1 MPRARRLEPDERRR
15 QLIDAASEVFAE
27 RPYEQV
33 TLEDV
38 ATAAGVRRGLLYH
51 YFPDGK
57 VQLFAAVYEAAV
69 FAPVVRMNTDPA
81 EPLERKLPANFAQFL
96 DMAEADTPA
105 WRIFLEGR
113 RVSDPAFA
121 AVLDRARQAI
131 ARNVATNHLG
141 PEEPSPVVAAALDG
155 YVRFAEAVIEAWVI
169 ERRLTRD
176 QVEPLLARTLGDVI
190 ARAREIDG
198 KPLRMQL

>member
-1 MPRARRLEPDERRR
+1 VPRARRLGPDERRR
-15 QLIDAASEVFAE
+15 QLVDAALEVFAD

-38 ATAAGVRRGLLYH
+38 AAAAGVRRGLLYH

-57 VQLFAAVYEAAV
+57 AQLFAAVYEAAV

-96 DMAEADTPA
+96 DVAEADTPG
-105 WRIFLEGR
+105 WRIFREGR
-113 RVSDPAFA
+113 RVSDPAFV
-121 AVLDRARQAI
+121 AVLDRARRAI

-141 PEEPSPVVAAALDG
+141 AGEPSPVVAAALDG
-155 YVRFAEAVIEAWVI
+155 YVRFAEAVIDAWVPDGP
-169 ERRLTRD
+169 LTRD
-176 QVEPLLARTLGDVI
+176 QVEALLAQTLGDVI
-190 ARAREIDG
+190 ARARALSG
-198 KPLRMQL
+198 

>member
-1 MPRARRLEPDERRR
+1 VPRARRLGPAQRRR
-15 QLIDAASEVFAE
+15 QLIAAALAVFAD

-38 ATAAGVRRGLLYH
+38 AAAAGVRRGLLYH

-57 VQLFAAVYEAAV
+57 AQLFAAVFEAAV
-69 FAPVVRMNTDPA
+69 FAPVARMNVDPS

-96 DMAEADTPA
+96 DVAEADTPG
-105 WRIFLEGR
+105 WRIFREGR
-113 RVSDPAFA
+113 RVSDPAFV

-141 PEEPSPVVAAALDG
+141 AGDPSPVVAAALDG
-155 YVRFAEAVIEAWVI
+155 YVRFAEAVIDAWVQ
-169 ERRLTRD
+169 ERRLTRA
-176 QVEPLLARTLGDVI
+176 QVEALLVQTLGDVVGR
-190 ARAREIDG
+190 ARALDG
-198 KPLRMQL
+198 